1 MNLYEIIHPVFKWPS
16 TKKIKVFE
24 TFAGVGAQAKA
35 LENLHINHEVTGIS
49 EIDKDAIVSYA
60 SIHCNLNEKLNSF
73 DFPSREDMIEYLQR
87 MDVGFDFKNNRHTI
101 TKKTNIEKLKKYY
114 LANILS
120 KNLGN
125 ISLIHIEDM
134 PDVDFL
140 TYSFPC
146 QDLSRSGRM
155 MGMDKEAHTRSGL
168 LWEIERLLD
177 EANLV
182 DRLPHILV
190 MENVPEVIGTR
201 NIKNFKLW
209 YSKLESLGYQ
219 SYYKIID
226 AKNHGIPQHR
236 ERCFMVSILGNY
248 SYQFPR
254 GKKIL
259 TKVLD
264 IMEPHVDESFFLSQ
278 NMIDSILG
286 IENNHDGKSLD
297 YLNIPIYISHESIL
311 SCINVNDVTG
321 KRTSQTNRI
330 FLSSG
335 VAATITCG
343 YTGYYLVDK
352 DQLPIHYDEKKI
364 GLLNHM
370 YVRKLTV
377 LEAFRLMSF
386 DDEDVEKMKLAGV
399 SNHQLYRQAGN
410 SIVVDVLEALFKQ
423 LFE

>member
-190 MENVPEVIGTR
+190 MENVPEVIGPR
-201 NIKNFKLW
+201 NMKNFKL
-209 YSKLESLGYQ
+209 
-219 SYYKIID
+219 
-226 AKNHGIPQHR
+226 
-236 ERCFMVSILGNY
+236 SILL
-248 SYQFPR
+248 Q
-254 GKKIL
+254 
-259 TKVLD
+259 
-264 IMEPHVDESFFLSQ
+264 
-278 NMIDSILG
+278 
-286 IENNHDGKSLD
+286 D
-297 YLNIPIYISHESIL
+297 YR
-311 SCINVNDVTG
+311 C
-321 KRTSQTNRI
+321 
-330 FLSSG
+330 
-335 VAATITCG
+335 
-343 YTGYYLVDK
+343 
-352 DQLPIHYDEKKI
+352 
-364 GLLNHM
+364 
-370 YVRKLTV
+370 
-377 LEAFRLMSF
+377 
-386 DDEDVEKMKLAGV
+386 
-399 SNHQLYRQAGN
+399 
-410 SIVVDVLEALFKQ
+410 
-423 LFE
+423 